1 MAKGGAGG
9 WTQKNEIELQH
20 AVTAVEQAEEDAAK
34 VEAKAGASDAD
45 KRQARL
51 RVEEARYKAQQLQN
65 KKDGTS
71 SATTVAPQ
79 AALPGRASSRD
90 LSRADAEDAVD
101 QANAKRNQVYAN
113 PDSTDADKL
122 KADRDYQKAQNSL
135 ESQNSSS
142 SRSEEQ
148 TSELK

>member
-79 AALPGRASSRD
+79 AALPGRASTSE
-90 LSRADAEDAVD
+90 LSRAA
-101 QANAKRNQVYAN
+101 
-113 PDSTDADKL
+113 
-122 KADRDYQKAQNSL
+122 
-135 ESQNSSS
+135 
-142 SRSEEQ
+142 RSEEH
-148 TSELK
+148 TSEIQSLMRISYAVLRLKKKKQKKNNARTHKQKSKQHTTEI